1 LTEQTLISILSGEQD
16 RINCLENKIAY
27 ISYIRTSIGRRMIT
41 DFWNKEIIGKITIC
55 NTRS

>member
-1 LTEQTLISILSGEQD
+1 MTEQTLISILSGEQD
-16 RINCLENKIAY
+16 SINCLENKIAD

-41 DFWNKEIIGKITIC
+41 DFWNKEIIGKIMIC

>member
-16 RINCLENKIAY
+16 RINFLENKIAD
-27 ISYIRTSIGRRMIT
+27 ISYIRTSIGRRMIA